1 LPEATQLIK
10 VTTIKNITLMKKI
23 LVIINKNWE
32 TEPVLNALTNPKLR
46 PAALPFPEVINTP
59 CDGDNRMSQPRA
71 VFSLPREG
79 EEPLQVVVRCIE
91 DLMATGVN
99 TSSSLEKYKVLPQA
113 IAADAADLLVAYGPL
128 SAAMAEAAR
137 QKGLQTIHCQAA
149 EEVVEYLRQNVRP
162 GDVVLA
168 KASHAMKLDD
178 VLKQLYAALP
188 NA

>member
-1 LPEATQLIK
+1 
-10 VTTIKNITLMKKI
+10 MKKI

-99 TSSSLEKYKVLPQA
+99 TSSCRCRRPHHQRQHRQ
-113 IAADAADLLVAYGPL
+113 L
-128 SAAMAEAAR
+128 S
-137 QKGLQTIHCQAA
+137 
-149 EEVVEYLRQNVRP
+149 RP
-162 GDVVLA
+162 GSD
-168 KASHAMKLDD
+168 
-178 VLKQLYAALP
+178 P
-188 NA
+188 